1 MKRYIDPFKSKV
13 VAMIVEG
20 RTISQV
26 HRDLRLNRGTIRK
39 WLADK
44 GWDQETLQEARPGGR
59 Q

>member
-1 MKRYIDPFKSKV
+1 MKRYIDPFKAKV

-20 RTISQV
+20 RSINQV

-44 GWDQETLQEARPGGR
+44 GWDRETLREARH